1 MFLLEG
7 KLRRKSFLYLFKP
20 YVIFHE
26 HKLVRTQPPIIP
38 TKSPD
43 RLPPVI
49 EVNANINIFAQSVN
63 SRS

>member
-38 TKSPD
+38 HIPLLK
-43 RLPPVI
+43 
-49 EVNANINIFAQSVN
+49 AQIDYLL
-63 SRS
+63 

>member
-26 HKLVRTQPPIIP
+26 HKLARTQPPITPTHSP
-38 TKSPD
+38 TK
-43 RLPPVI
+43 LK
-49 EVNANINIFAQSVN
+49 AQTDCLL
-63 SRS
+63 